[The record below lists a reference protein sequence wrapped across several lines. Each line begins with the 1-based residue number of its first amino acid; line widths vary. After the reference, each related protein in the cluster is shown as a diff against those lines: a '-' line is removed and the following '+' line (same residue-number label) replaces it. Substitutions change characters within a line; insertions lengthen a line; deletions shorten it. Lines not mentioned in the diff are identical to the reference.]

1 MRKRQF
7 NDKIND
13 IMSKTMKNANFDVH
27 VNVEAKVK
35 MPNSLHLG
43 YVSST

>member
-7 NDKIND
+7 IDKIND
-13 IMSKTMKNANFDVH
+13 RTSKTMKNANFD

-35 MPNSLHLG
+35 MPNSLHVG
-43 YVSST
+43 YVTST